1 MSDESFAPEGEN
13 GERNVSVDEALES
26 TVSPT
31 DQAADRR
38 PLALDAEGANQLAA
52 ARRPTVLVLAGDVG
66 SGKTSIYAALYERLG
81 RGPFGGRRFAGS
93 LTIPG
98 FEKRC
103 HGWRLA
109 SNAPTPTMDHTQP
122 SDLQW
127 LHMRIRDEEC
137 ENPIQ
142 DLLFGDYD
150 GEIFKGLARGEEP
163 SVDMTFLRR
172 ADHVGIGLDGDHL
185 SDHSQREAALENA
198 RYLAAALL
206 EEDRVADPSVLFL
219 VLTKLDLVEARGD
232 EHRQAIESA
241 IHEIAESVKEKSGGY
256 EPPTLRLA
264 ARSTSDRFPLGH
276 GLNELLDLLT
286 ERPAVHVRNEPQAA
300 SRGDSYTEFKA

>member
-1 MSDESFAPEGEN
+1 MSDETPTPERETEESHVG
-13 GERNVSVDEALES
+13 VDEALES
-26 TVSPT
+26 TVRPT
-31 DQAADRR
+31 EPVDDQR

-66 SGKTSIYAALYERLG
+66 SGKTSIYAALYERFG

-103 HGWRLA
+103 HGWRLTSGA
-109 SNAPTPTMDHTQP
+109 SAPTMSHTQP

-127 LHMRIRDEEC
+127 LHMRIRDEEG
-137 ENPIQ
+137 ENPVQ
-142 DLLFGDYD
+142 DVLFGDYD

-163 SVDMTFLRR
+163 SVDMSFLRR

-206 EEDRVADPSVLFL
+206 DEERIADPSVLFL
-219 VLTKLDLVEARGD
+219 VLTKLDLVETRGD
-232 EHRQAIESA
+232 EHRAAIESA
-241 IHEIAESVKEKSGGY
+241 IHEIAESVKERSGH
-256 EPPTLRLA
+256 EPPILRLA
-264 ARSTSDRFPLGH
+264 ARSASDRFPLGH

-286 ERPAVHVRNEPQAA
+286 ERPAVHIRNDPRSLEN
-300 SRGDSYTEFKA
+300 GDPYTEFRA